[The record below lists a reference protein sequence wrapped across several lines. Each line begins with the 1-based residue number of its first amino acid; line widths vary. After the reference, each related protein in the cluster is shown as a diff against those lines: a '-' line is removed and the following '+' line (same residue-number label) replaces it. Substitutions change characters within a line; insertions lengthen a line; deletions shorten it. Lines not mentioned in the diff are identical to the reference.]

1 MAVRALVRD
10 RARMTAMLDL
20 GLWTRSRIRLV
31 RQTEMAECGLA
42 CLAMIARYHGLDV
55 DLGSLRRRFPPSVRG
70 ASLKWL
76 IGVADQVGLSTRAL
90 RVSLE
95 DLPDLEMPAILHWNM
110 NHFVVAERVRRGRM
124 LIHDPGGRSREYSL
138 DELSDHFTG
147 VALELHPAAGFEP
160 ADVRQRMHL
169 SQLWGRIR
177 GLKRVLLQTLVLS
190 IVLQGFVLAS
200 PYYMQLAIDQ
210 ALPAL
215 DNDLLLVLALGFG
228 LFTLINALAELL
240 RSFVLLGAGT
250 SLSYG
255 VTANIAR
262 HLLRLP
268 LPWFEKRHIGDILSR
283 FQSVI
288 PIQQALTQ
296 GAIVALLDGL
306 LAILTVMVM
315 AFYSLA
321 LTGLALLAFG
331 LYALFRWLSFAPQ
344 REAQEA
350 TIVTGAKLQSTLVE
364 TVSGMSIV
372 RLFNHEPARQ
382 ALWLTQLTDSLN
394 ANVRLARVGIWQKVA
409 NGLIFGVETV
419 LSVWLAIG
427 FVMQGGFS
435 LGMVFAFMA
444 YKTLFLTRSS
454 SLIDQIVV
462 FRMLALHL
470 ERISDIALANED
482 VSFTT
487 TPDAH
492 SPFRGAIEL
501 KEIVFRYSPADPIVL
516 DRTSLIVEPGAH
528 VAITGPSGGGK
539 STLARIILGL
549 AEPDSGA
556 VLIDGRPLA
565 RFGHQNYRSQVAGV
579 MQDDHLF
586 AGTIA
591 DNIALFDE
599 AADMARILEAAAAAA
614 IHDDIMAMPMGYETL
629 IGNMGSS
636 LSGGQKQRLLLA
648 RALYRRPALLLMDE
662 GTSHLD
668 SALETRVNQAIAAL
682 GITRIIIA
690 HRAET
695 IAVAD
700 AVYRL
705 DRGKLTPAD

>member
-1 MAVRALVRD
+1 
-10 RARMTAMLDL
+10 MTAMLDL

-70 ASLKWL
+70 ASLKSL
-76 IGVADQVGLSTRAL
+76 IGVADRMGLSTRAVRL
-90 RVSLE
+90 SLD
-95 DLPDLEMPAILHWNM
+95 DLQDLEMPAILHWNM
-110 NHFVVAERVRRGRM
+110 NHFVVVERVRRGKL
-124 LIHDPGGRSREYSL
+124 LIHDPGGRSREYAL
-138 DELSDHFTG
+138 AELSNHFTG

-215 DNDLLLVLALGFG
+215 DNNLLLVLALGFG
-228 LFTLINALAELL
+228 LFTLINAIADLL

-250 SLSYG
+250 SLSFG

-296 GAIVALLDGL
+296 GAIIALLDGL
-306 LAILTVMVM
+306 LTIFTFLVM

-321 LTGLALLAFG
+321 LTGLAFLAFG
-331 LYALFRWLSFAPQ
+331 LYALFRRLSFAPQ

-350 TIVTGAKLQSTLVE
+350 TIVTAAKLQSTLVE
-364 TVSGMSIV
+364 TVAGMSIV

-409 NGLIFGVETV
+409 NGLIFGLETV
-419 LSVWLAIG
+419 FSIWLAIG

-444 YKTLFLTRSS
+444 YKTLFLTRSA
-454 SLIDQIVV
+454 SLIDQIVL

-470 ERISDIALANED
+470 ERISDIALAKED
-482 VSFTT
+482 AGFTT
-487 TPDAH
+487 APDA
-492 SPFRGAIEL
+492 PAQFRGAIEL

-516 DRTSLIVEPGAH
+516 DETNLIVEPGAH

-539 STLARIILGL
+539 STLAKIILGL

-565 RFGHQNYRSQVAGV
+565 RFGHQNYRGQIAGV

-614 IHDDIMAMPMGYETL
+614 IHDDITAMPMGYETL
-629 IGNMGSS
+629 IGDMGSS
-636 LSGGQKQRLLLA
+636 LSGGEKQRLLLA

-668 SALETRVNQAIAAL
+668 AALETKVNRAIGAL

-700 AVYRL
+700 AVYTL
-705 DRGKLTPAD
+705 ERGKLKPVTAKRKPAGA

>member
-1 MAVRALVRD
+1 
-10 RARMTAMLDL
+10 MTAMLDL

-31 RQTEMAECGLA
+31 RQTEMAECGLS
-42 CLAMIARYHGLDV
+42 CLAMVAGYHGLDV
-55 DLGSLRRRFPPSVRG
+55 DLGSLRRRFPPSMRG
-70 ASLKWL
+70 SSLKSL
-76 IGVADQVGLSTRAL
+76 IAVADRIGLSTRAV

-95 DLPDLEMPAILHWNM
+95 DLPGLEMPAILHWNM
-110 NHFVVAERVRRGRM
+110 NHFVVVERVRGGKA
-124 LIHDPGGRSREYSL
+124 LIHDPAGRSRDYSL
-138 DELSDHFTG
+138 DELSSHFTG

-160 ADVRQRMHL
+160 ADARRRMRL

-177 GLKRVLLQTLVLS
+177 GLRRVLLQTLVLS
-190 IVLQGFVLAS
+190 AVLQGFVLAS

-215 DNDLLLVLALGFG
+215 DDNLLLVLALGFG
-228 LFTLINALAELL
+228 LFALINAAAELL

-250 SLSYG
+250 SLSFG

-296 GAIVALLDGL
+296 GTIVALLDGL
-306 LAILTVMVM
+306 LAIFTILVM

-321 LTGLALLAFG
+321 LTALALLAFA

-350 TIVTGAKLQSTLVE
+350 AIVTAAKLQSTLVE

-409 NGLIFGVETV
+409 NGLIFGLETV
-419 LSVWLAIG
+419 VSVWLAIG

-444 YKTLFLTRSS
+444 YKTLFLARSS

-470 ERISDIALANED
+470 ERISDIALADED
-482 VSFTT
+482 VGFTA

-492 SPFRGAIEL
+492 SGFRGAIEL
-501 KEIVFRYSPADPIVL
+501 QDIVFRYSPADPVVL
-516 DRTSLIVEPGAH
+516 DGTSLIVEPGAH

-539 STLARIILGL
+539 STLAKIVLGL
-549 AEPDSGA
+549 AEPDSGT

-565 RFGHQNYRSQVAGV
+565 RFGHQNYRGQIAGV

-599 AADMARILEAAAAAA
+599 AADMARIAEAAAAAA
-614 IHDDIMAMPMGYETL
+614 IHDEIAAMPMGYETL
-629 IGNMGSS
+629 IGDMGLS
-636 LSGGQKQRLLLA
+636 LSGGEKQRLLLA

-668 SALETRVNQAIAAL
+668 AALEARVNRAIAAL

-695 IAVAD
+695 IAAAD
-700 AVYRL
+700 AVYKL
-705 DRGKLTPAD
+705 ERGKLTPAD

>member
-1 MAVRALVRD
+1 
-10 RARMTAMLDL
+10 MTAMLDL

-31 RQTEMAECGLA
+31 RQTEVAECGLA
-42 CLAMIARYHGLDV
+42 CLAMIAGYHGLDI
-55 DLGSLRRRFPPSVRG
+55 DLGSLRRRFPPSIRG
-70 ASLKWL
+70 TSLKSL
-76 IGVADQVGLSTRAL
+76 IGVADQIGLSPRAVK
-90 RVSLE
+90 VSLD
-95 DLPDLEMPAILHWNM
+95 DLQGLEMPAILHWDM
-110 NHFVVAERVRRGRM
+110 NHFVVIERVRGGKAM
-124 LIHDPGGRSREYSL
+124 IHNPGGRSREYSL
-138 DELSDHFTG
+138 DELSNHFTG
-147 VALELHPAAGFEP
+147 VALELHPAAGFKP
-160 ADVRQRMHL
+160 ADMRQRMHL

-190 IVLQGFVLAS
+190 IVLQLFVLAS

-215 DNDLLLVLALGFG
+215 DNNLLFVLALGFG
-228 LFTLINALAELL
+228 LFALINAIADLL

-250 SLSYG
+250 SLSFG
-255 VTANIAR
+255 VQANIAR

-283 FQSVI
+283 FQSVL

-306 LAILTVMVM
+306 LAILTLLVM
-315 AFYSLA
+315 AYYSLA
-321 LTGLALLAFG
+321 LTGLAFLAFG

-350 TIVTGAKLQSTLVE
+350 AIVTGAKLQSTLVE
-364 TVSGMSIV
+364 TVSGISIV
-372 RLFNHEPARQ
+372 RLSNHEPARQ

-409 NGLIFGVETV
+409 NGLIFGLETV
-419 LSVWLAIG
+419 GSIWLAIG

-462 FRMLALHL
+462 FRMLGLHL
-470 ERISDIALANED
+470 ERISDIALADED

-487 TPDAH
+487 RPDGHAQ
-492 SPFRGAIEL
+492 FRGAVEL
-501 KEIVFRYSPADPIVL
+501 KEIVFRYSAADPIVL
-516 DRTSLIVEPGAH
+516 NGTSLVVAPGAH
-528 VAITGPSGGGK
+528 IAITGPSGGGK
-539 STLARIILGL
+539 STLAKIILGL
-549 AEPDSGA
+549 TEPEAGA

-565 RFGHQNYRSQVAGV
+565 QFGHQNYRGQIAGV

-599 AADMARILEAAAAAA
+599 AADMPQILEAAATAA

-629 IGNMGSS
+629 IGDMGTS

-648 RALYRRPALLLMDE
+648 RALYRRPTLLLMDE

-668 SALETRVNQAIAAL
+668 AALEARVNHAIGAL

-695 IAVAD
+695 IAAAD

-705 DRGKLTPAD
+705 DRGKLTPADRGSVTPPPS